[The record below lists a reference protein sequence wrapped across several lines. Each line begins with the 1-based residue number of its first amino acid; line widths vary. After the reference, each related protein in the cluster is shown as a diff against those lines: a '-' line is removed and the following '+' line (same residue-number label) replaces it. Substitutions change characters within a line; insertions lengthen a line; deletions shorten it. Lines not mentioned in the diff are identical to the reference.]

1 MLIVLL
7 FWIFVWKTGLYGLI
21 IYIMKNWCL
30 YMFIQL
36 IYPYAVCDVSSEW
49 TDWMNITPYS
59 LKLQK
64 NNKKSSYIKRLQE
77 KLPTTK
83 GSSMISSDLEA
94 PKNRNRLSTSA
105 GLPEKSFRVWGSSYI
120 CHIHNEDFLGDHIGI
135 TIYFHYRMIVDG
147 E

>member
-7 FWIFVWKTGLYGLI
+7 FWIFVWKTGLDGLI
-21 IYIMKNWCL
+21 IYL
-30 YMFIQL
+30 YEKLMFIQL
-36 IYPYAVCDVSSEW
+36 IYPYAVCDFYSEW
-49 TDWMNITPYS
+49 TDWMRCS
-59 LKLQK
+59 LRIPHLLQK
-64 NNKKSSYIKRLQE
+64 NDQISSYIRRLQE

-94 PKNRNRLSTSA
+94 PKNRNRLSTRA
-105 GLPEKSFRVWGSSYI
+105 GLPQKSFRVWGGSHI
-120 CHIHNEDFLGDHIGI
+120 CHIHNEDFLGDDIGI